1 MKVRRPPD
9 SARQLNYKRIRDRI
23 VQTLRGVV
31 RNRTFPQRTRPQFL
45 RLLWRVRH
53 DGHPLR
59 LGQSLAKGRC
69 MQAEISP
76 DGEQYLTPCTCDSKF
91 FEGKHPALPELASS
105 LFPRGRCA
113 LLHRAAESWNQK
125 GRRWQRGWFV
135 LYRAVINDQ
144 WVKDNFVT
152 TN

>member
-105 LFPRGRCA
+105 LFPQRPLRASTSSRRVLEPTRTAMAA
-113 LLHRAAESWNQK
+113 LLVCTLS
-125 GRRWQRGWFV
+125 RR
-135 LYRAVINDQ
+135 N
-144 WVKDNFVT
+144 K
-152 TN
+152 